1 MSRIPSVWR
10 TYLLW
15 IVASAGMALAQFR
28 LVVLIQG
35 RQYQESIDA
44 ALGVIN
50 GVPHW
55 ANYQSRILG
64 PYTVRFLTTFTD
76 GNFVLAHVVFLMLT
90 TLAAGLLFLK
100 LATRRFGAQAGWAAF
115 TFFHLGFAALLNERW
130 LYAWDHYSIIVFT
143 LFVYFVYAAKDWR
156 WFAALYTIALFNRES
171 ALFIAMWMVLQPICR
186 VCIEHGREKRWQG
199 FDRAMCAA
207 GVLCGVIGL
216 FIMHLLRQALLIHEA
231 GRAPGIVHNYIIAW
245 DRNVTDM
252 ASTLGANFG
261 MQLVCPAFLAL
272 TAVIAFVLVRR
283 NPARFL
289 AMGITHIALCVSIV
303 IFGVL
308 TETRVMLELLPF
320 VIFGLLSLNTPE
332 VTFATPEGS
341 TLRVPESG

>member
-1 MSRIPSVWR
+1 MSRILSVGR

-15 IVASAGMALAQFR
+15 IVASAGVALAQFR

-35 RQYQESIDA
+35 HQYAESIDA

-64 PYTVRFLTTFTD
+64 PYTVRFLATFTD
-76 GNFVLAHVVFLMLT
+76 GNFVLAHVVFLILT
-90 TLAAGLLFLK
+90 TMVAGLLFLQ
-100 LATRRFGAQAGWAAF
+100 LTTRRFGAQAGWAAF
-115 TFFHLGFAALLNERW
+115 IAFHLGFAALLNERW

-156 WFAALYTIALFNRES
+156 WFTALYAVALFNRES

-199 FDRAMCAA
+199 FDRTMCAA

-216 FIMHLLRQALLIHEA
+216 FILRLLRQSLLIHEA

-245 DRNVTDM
+245 DRNVADM
-252 ASTLGANFG
+252 AGTLATNFG

-272 TAVIAFVLVRR
+272 TAVIAFLLAQR
-283 NPARFL
+283 NPGRFL
-289 AMGITHIALCVSIV
+289 AIGITHIALCVSIV

-308 TETRVMLELLPF
+308 TETRVMLELVPF
-320 VIFGLLSLNTPE
+320 VVFGLIWLNTAE
-332 VTFATPEGS
+332 ISRNTDSGS
-341 TLRVPESG
+341 